1 MNAIAT
7 ADPVQ
12 DQIYSIVARRA
23 KVEISALTAQT
34 TLRDLGMA
42 SIAAIEVLFDIEEHF
57 NIDFAERSESI
68 DNGNLQ
74 DLVNAVRACMPTTAA
89 STDSP

>member
-1 MNAIAT
+1 MSDLAT
-7 ADPVQ
+7 DDPVQ

-23 KVEISALTAQT
+23 KVEVTSLTPQI

-74 DLVNAVRACMPTTAA
+74 DLVNAVRACLPTTAA
-89 STDSP
+89 SPGSP

>member
-1 MNAIAT
+1 MSAIVAD
-7 ADPVQ
+7 DPVQ
-12 DQIYSIVARRA
+12 SQIYTIVARRA
-23 KVEISALTAQT
+23 NVEIAALTPQI

-74 DLVNAVRACMPTTAA
+74 DLVNAVRACLPATATSTA
-89 STDSP
+89 SP

>member
-1 MNAIAT
+1 MNAIA
-7 ADPVQ
+7 ADDLVQ
-12 DQIYSIVARRA
+12 EPIYSIVARRA
-23 KVEISALTAQT
+23 KVEMAALTPQT

-74 DLVNAVRACMPTTAA
+74 DLVNAVRACLPAA
-89 STDSP
+89 SASAASS